1 MIEEHVHFYAD
12 NLKLEGILTYN
23 EDAMPTSSILLC
35 SPHPNLGGDMDNNVI
50 TSVARISAGIG
61 FVSLRF
67 NYRGAGNSESNQKDT
82 AENFLYWESTM
93 SGENYGDAVIDT
105 QAALNFL
112 VSQAGIQNNTFLAGY
127 SFGAIVGMRVVVKN
141 DSVKAFAAISAPFGK
156 YNLDFLNHYSKPK
169 LFIYTHNDFATTAED
184 TLMGF
189 SKIPLP
195 KALELIP
202 ESDHFYR
209 QKEDEV
215 SRKVCNFFL
224 QYV

>member
-1 MIEEHVHFYAD
+1 MIEERVYFHAD
-12 NLKLEGILTYN
+12 NLKLEGVLTYN
-23 EDAMPTSSILLC
+23 EDAMPISSILLC
-35 SPHPNLGGDMDNNVI
+35 SPHPNLGGDMDSNVI
-50 TSVARISAGIG
+50 TSIARISAYMG

-67 NYRGAGNSESNQKDT
+67 NYRGVGNSESNQRDT

-93 SGENYGDAVIDT
+93 SGENYGGAVVDT

-112 VSQAGIQNNTFLAGY
+112 ASQAGIQNNTFIAGY
-127 SFGAIVGMRVVVKN
+127 SFGAIVVMKIVEKN
-141 DSVKAFAAISAPFGK
+141 DSVKAFAAISTPFGK
-156 YNLDFLNHYSKPK
+156 YDLDFLSHCIKPK
-169 LFIYTHNDFATTAED
+169 LFIYTHHDFATTEGD

-195 KALELIP
+195 KTLKLIP

-215 SRKVCNFFL
+215 SQKVCNFFL

>member
-1 MIEEHVHFYAD
+1 MIEEQVHFYAD
-12 NLKLEGILTYN
+12 NLKLEGVLTYN
-23 EDAMPTSSILLC
+23 EDATPISSILLC

-50 TSVARISAGIG
+50 ASIARISADRG
-61 FVSLRF
+61 FMSLRF
-67 NYRGAGNSESNQKDT
+67 NYRGVGNSESNQKDT

-93 SGENYGDAVIDT
+93 SGENYGDAVVDT

-112 VSQAGIQNNTFLAGY
+112 VSQAGMQNNTFIAGY
-127 SFGAIVGMRVVVKN
+127 SFGAIVVMKIVVKN
-141 DSVKAFAAISAPFGK
+141 GRVKAFAAISTPFGK
-156 YNLDFLNHYSKPK
+156 YNLDFLTYYNKPK
-169 LFIYTHNDFATTAED
+169 LFIYTHNDFATTEED
-184 TLMGF
+184 TSIGF

-195 KALELIP
+195 KTLELIP